1 MQAIND
7 FALAA
12 AGSPW
17 VFVVVLFF
25 TTIDGFFPPLPSES
39 IVVAAAALLAGQQ
52 PWLLVPLAACAL
64 AGSWLGDNMA
74 FLIGSRVGTARFRRH
89 PRLIEAFE
97 LAERKLQQ
105 RAAVMLVTARF
116 IPVVRVAINMTS
128 GAVRFPW
135 QQFRLITVG
144 SGLLW
149 TAWCL
154 GIGALAGQWAEENP
168 LLAVSVAVVAAFV
181 LGVLLDK
188 VMSHVTRVPSPVAE
202 DSEKTDRT

>member
-74 FLIGSRVGTARFRRH
+74 FLIGS
-89 PRLIEAFE
+89 
-97 LAERKLQQ
+97 
-105 RAAVMLVTARF
+105 
-116 IPVVRVAINMTS
+116 
-128 GAVRFPW
+128 
-135 QQFRLITVG
+135 
-144 SGLLW
+144 
-149 TAWCL
+149 
-154 GIGALAGQWAEENP
+154 
-168 LLAVSVAVVAAFV
+168 
-181 LGVLLDK
+181 
-188 VMSHVTRVPSPVAE
+188 
-202 DSEKTDRT
+202 